1 MGTTSRTCILIA
13 AVTLIS
19 LSGCTSN
26 QPKPLYYWGT
36 YQGQVYAGLRGD
48 TSPEEQIAALEK
60 ESARATA
67 AGDALPPG
75 FRAHLGLL
83 YAKAGHP
90 ERLTE
95 GLEAE
100 KLQFPE
106 SVTFMEFLLKKPRP

>member
-1 MGTTSRTCILIA
+1 MATTPRISFLIA
-13 AVTLIS
+13 AVVLVS

-26 QPKPLYYWGT
+26 QPKPLYHWGV
-36 YQGQVYAGLRGD
+36 YQGQVYASLRGD

-60 ESARATA
+60 ESARAAA

-90 ERLTE
+90 ERLVD

-100 KLQFPE
+100 KAQFPE
-106 SVTFMEFLLKKPRP
+106 SVTFMDFLLKKPRP